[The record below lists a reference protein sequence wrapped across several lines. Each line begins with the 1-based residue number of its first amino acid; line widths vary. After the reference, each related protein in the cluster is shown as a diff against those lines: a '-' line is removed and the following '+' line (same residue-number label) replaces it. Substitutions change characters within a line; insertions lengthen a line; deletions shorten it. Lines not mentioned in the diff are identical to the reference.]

1 MRSAHSPLSTARPR
15 PSMTG
20 RLKTSCLAA
29 NLALGFAIAPFMA
42 VVPTPGL
49 AQGVPTFD
57 AQNLTN
63 QIQQLQHMLDDLGI
77 QTDQLDTL
85 LEQVALLGDQLSELQ
100 EIHGILT
107 SQNPM
112 SILMGGD
119 LDCLLQQDFESLT
132 GVVSSLSQGDLMGA
146 LSGGC
151 GNMAQSVEQVLT
163 STGLSSATVQQMSQS
178 ELPGAR
184 RLGQQA
190 SAAVV
195 SSAAA
200 QSAHERSNTSV
211 RRIEIMVNEIGTT
224 DGIKESV
231 DHNTLV
237 TAEIGII
244 LLQML
249 ELQAAQT
256 MADGVAGV
264 STAAQQAEE
273 QAFSDLTMQP
283 LQVQP

>member
-1 MRSAHSPLSTARPR
+1 MGSGAHA
-15 PSMTG
+15 
-20 RLKTSCLAA
+20 
-29 NLALGFAIAPFMA
+29 
-42 VVPTPGL
+42 PGL

-119 LDCLLQQDFESLT
+119 LDCLLPAGFRKALT

-163 STGLSSATVQQMSQS
+163 STGLSFGDGSANVAIRAARCTKTGPAGLRGGGFPVRQHKARMNARTRAS
-178 ELPGAR
+178 GA
-184 RLGQQA
+184 
-190 SAAVV
+190 SK
-195 SSAAA
+195 SW
-200 QSAHERSNTSV
+200 
-211 RRIEIMVNEIGTT
+211 
-224 DGIKESV
+224 
-231 DHNTLV
+231 
-237 TAEIGII
+237 
-244 LLQML
+244 
-249 ELQAAQT
+249 
-256 MADGVAGV
+256 
-264 STAAQQAEE
+264 
-273 QAFSDLTMQP
+273 
-283 LQVQP
+283 